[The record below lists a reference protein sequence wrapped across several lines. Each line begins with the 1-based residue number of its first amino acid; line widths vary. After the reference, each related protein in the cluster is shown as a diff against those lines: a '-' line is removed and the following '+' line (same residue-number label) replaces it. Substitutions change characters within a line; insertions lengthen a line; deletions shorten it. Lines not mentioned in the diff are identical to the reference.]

1 MENYLLLK
9 SLERMVLDFVRDQR
23 QLNEEEI
30 VNLTYRIRDGDL
42 SMVLRVYEQ
51 ELKVVNFKVFLSL
64 TQIEYEY

>member
-23 QLNEEEI
+23 QLNDEEI

-51 ELKVVNFKVFLSL
+51 ELKVDNF
-64 TQIEYEY
+64 